1 MSEDED
7 MEEEESQDPAQGVDL
22 QNGRENSNSIPV
34 DEMCGSTPIRVN
46 HESVQNQIPMTI
58 SRLNEMID
66 RRLHVI
72 KTDLLFTRK
81 AQLSRLIQRKKL
93 VRKQNQRKCS
103 KNKAER
109 SKMYFDDSPELLNQ
123 ILEIN
128 TAADAPVRSCHI
140 GCRME
145 VRSVSS
151 DVRFA
156 SFRGEVLLDSGCS
169 IYF

>member
-1 MSEDED
+1 MILVLWLIKLCVKVVGWRTTSGERAGRPRTERKTNSKAIEEDLWPLLEEMSEYED

-58 SRLNEMID
+58 PCLNEMID

-81 AQLSRLIQRKKL
+81 AQISRLIQRKKI
-93 VRKQNQRKCS
+93 S
-103 KNKAER
+103 KKTK
-109 SKMYFDDSPELLNQ
+109 SKK
-123 ILEIN
+123 
-128 TAADAPVRSCHI
+128 
-140 GCRME
+140 
-145 VRSVSS
+145 
-151 DVRFA
+151 RF
-156 SFRGEVLLDSGCS
+156 
-169 IYF
+169 